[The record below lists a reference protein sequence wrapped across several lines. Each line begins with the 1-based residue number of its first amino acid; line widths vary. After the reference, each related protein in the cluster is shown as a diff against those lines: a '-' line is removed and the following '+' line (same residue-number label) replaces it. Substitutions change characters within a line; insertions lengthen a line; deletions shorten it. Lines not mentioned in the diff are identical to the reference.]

1 MAQQTAIEW
10 LVEQLLDGKLLMPS
24 LIEQAKQM
32 DKEQKKAAYNQGYRD
47 GEIDSLDSKD
57 EDVEH
62 FGDAENYYNK
72 TYGTDNNTEKTY
84 EVWSEGYAATGES
97 AGARFHGKF
106 KGVTFRDAVESYIN
120 TLSPDSRKS
129 FNGERLT
136 YWGCRFFD
144 NEQDARKSFG

>member
-1 MAQQTAIEW
+1 MANNKMTAIEW
-10 LVEQLLDGKLLMPS
+10 LIKEIDSQYPHMNILWKQWM
-24 LIEQAKQM
+24 IEQAKE
-32 DKEQKKAAYNQGYRD
+32 KEKQEMLEFGSRVAERWGLTSVEPHYI
-47 GEIDSLDSKD
+47 ED
-57 EDVEH
+57 E
-62 FGDAENYYNK
+62 YNK
-72 TYGTDNNTEKTY
+72 AYAEKTYTEKVY

-106 KGVTFRDAVESYIN
+106 KGMTFKDAVESYIN
-120 TLSPDSRKS
+120 TLSPDAQKS